1 MPLTTTGELVT
12 SAAATHSALA
22 SFNVITLEHVEAV
35 IAGAESVRAPVVL
48 QVSENAVTFHGGHLL
63 PLARAA
69 VAAAEHA
76 AVPVAL
82 HLDHVRSDTLLHQAA
97 DAGFS
102 SVMYDAARLPYAE
115 NLAATRAAVDRA
127 HAQGLWIEAE
137 LGQIGGKNGRPPLDA
152 HAPGARTDPDE
163 ARVFVADSGVDAL
176 AVAIGSSHAMTTRT
190 AALDHALLKRL
201 SAALDVPLVL
211 HGSSGVPDDELTAA
225 VDRAH
230 AQGLWIEAE
239 LGQIGGKNGRPPLD
253 AHAPGARTDPD
264 EARVFVADSG
274 VDALAVA
281 IGSSHAMTTRTAALD
296 HALLKRLSAALD
308 VPLVLHGSSGVPD
321 DELTAAVAGGITKV
335 NIGTALNIALTG
347 AIRDFLAERPE
358 AVDPRSYLTLGRE
371 AMTRAVAR
379 TLQTLG
385 AATA

>member
-35 IAGAESVRAPVVL
+35 IAGAESMRAPVVL

-225 VDRAH
+225 V
-230 AQGLWIEAE
+230 
-239 LGQIGGKNGRPPLD
+239 
-253 AHAPGARTDPD
+253 
-264 EARVFVADSG
+264 
-274 VDALAVA
+274 
-281 IGSSHAMTTRTAALD
+281 
-296 HALLKRLSAALD
+296 
-308 VPLVLHGSSGVPD
+308 
-321 DELTAAVAGGITKV
+321 AGGITKV